1 MTVNSIRKRL
11 DRLWKLQ
18 ESLAHQ
24 RIVGRRVCQS
34 FASLACYDL
43 EGRLRSVV
51 LEDGNRLEGEEADHA
66 MKDLADPRHTRVVR
80 GIDLDI
86 VLGKKAGPG
95 L

>member
-1 MTVNSIRKRL
+1 MTVNSIRRRL
-11 DRLWKLQ
+11 DRLCKLQ
-18 ESLAHQ
+18 ESLVHQ

-34 FASLACYDL
+34 FASLACYDS

-51 LEDGNRLEGEEADHA
+51 LEDGTRLEGKEASHA
-66 MKDLADPRHTRVVR
+66 MKDLADLRHTRVVG

-86 VLGKKAGPG
+86 VLGEKTGPG